1 MLTGYDISTKVEQ
14 DVVDCFESS
23 GASDHERIRKNIDG
37 ILVMTDETN
46 YII

>member
-23 GASDHERIRKNIDG
+23 GASDHEKIRKKYRWNFGYDR
-37 ILVMTDETN
+37 
-46 YII
+46 